1 MKTRTLKTATTL
13 LAGAALL
20 FIGTTVL
27 AHDHQENQKQ
37 SAEKYSEKETVQ
49 TPAVETVRFAVLSN
63 AEPKSGWCGFNERL
77 ARNIRYP
84 EYLKQMGIEAT
95 INVQF
100 AVDKDG
106 NIDRV
111 RTATANPMEIS
122 ERHIN
127 VLKEEAKRAVMKSFG
142 EWRPS
147 TLDGEPVNSSTFNVP
162 VSFKV
167 DYLTI
172 R

>member
-1 MKTRTLKTATTL
+1 MKTRILRTATTL
-13 LAGAALL
+13 MAGAALF
-20 FIGTTVL
+20 FIGTSVF
-27 AHDHQENQKQ
+27 ADDHQGNQKQ
-37 SAEKYSEKETVQ
+37 SAEKYSEKEIVQ
-49 TPAVETVRFAVLSN
+49 TPVAETVRFAVLSN

-100 AVDKDG
+100 VVDKDG

-111 RTATANPMEIS
+111 RTATENLMEVS
-122 ERHIN
+122 EKHIN
-127 VLKEEAKRAVMKSFG
+127 ALKEEARRAVMASFG

-147 TLDGEPVNSSTFNVP
+147 TLDGEPVNSSTFVVP
-162 VSFKV
+162 VNFKIE
-167 DYLTI
+167 YLTI